1 MLAGCG
7 GGEQPAVDVGDPT
20 PAAELSGLTHPVI
33 SEPVDGST
41 LKADEQEND
50 LYTAAVVVRGVAE
63 PDTRV
68 VVSTGCKD
76 ERCQKALRTASDGAF
91 EAELGLAV
99 EAEQPHGTI
108 IVGYEDSGESVDS
121 DRVVVTV
128 EPPGVADLP
137 TDDNAGPSPKNKN
150 APPLPASARN
160 LVVIGD
166 SLAVGMQP
174 FLQQYLQGWNTTV
187 DARAGRPLAEGMR
200 QFDAKPD
207 PSNETVY
214 AFSLFTNDGPTNLTA
229 LETAV
234 KRSTTKGC
242 AVWATIVRPA
252 VGGTSYDGAN
262 SRLNGL
268 ASNRVKV
275 VQWADQVSKNP
286 GWIAGDG
293 VTARRRATATA
304 PRSTRPRSRHAQAEH
319 ALGVTTFGSGMGSG
333 RPATLQNA

>member
-1 MLAGCG
+1 M
-7 GGEQPAVDVGDPT
+7 
-20 PAAELSGLTHPVI
+20 I
-33 SEPVDGST
+33 SEPVNGGT

-50 LYTAAVVVRGVAE
+50 LYTTAVVVRGVAE
-63 PDTRV
+63 PDARV

-76 ERCQKALRTASDGAF
+76 EACQKAVRTASDGAF
-91 EAELGLAV
+91 EAEVSLAV
-99 EAEQPHGTI
+99 EAEKPRGTI

-121 DRVVVTV
+121 DRVIVTV

-137 TDDNAGPSPKNKN
+137 TEDNTSKSKKKKSSKKKAAPLPTS
-150 APPLPASARN
+150 APPEATAPPSSTTAPSTSSGSTTSARN

-174 FLQQYLQGWNTTV
+174 FLQQYLQGWNITV
-187 DARAGRPLAEGMR
+187 DARVGRPLAEGMR

-214 AFSLFTNDGPTNLTA
+214 AFSLFTNDGPTNVTA
-229 LETAV
+229 LESAV

-242 AVWATIVRPA
+242 AVWSTIVRPP

-262 SRLNGL
+262 STPQQPRLQPRQGRPVGRPGGQEPGL
-268 ASNRVKV
+268 DRGRRR
-275 VQWADQVSKNP
+275 P
-286 GWIAGDG
+286 
-293 VTARRRATATA
+293 RRPRRATATA
-304 PRSTRPRSRHAQAEH
+304 PRSTPRRSRPAQAEH
-319 ALGVTTFGSGMGSG
+319 GLGVTTFGSGIGSG